1 MRIARVI
8 SDPLSV
14 LSNATIIGTS
24 QLRAWI
30 RKKTFLERI
39 LYLTKTP
46 SEGYAQIQILK
57 IVEYSG
63 KCYDGIL
70 K

>member
-30 RKKTFLERI
+30 CKKTFLERI
-39 LYLTKTP
+39 LHLAKTP

>member
-30 RKKTFLERI
+30 CKKTFLERI
-39 LYLTKTP
+39 LQTKTL

>member
-30 RKKTFLERI
+30 CKKTFLERI
-39 LYLTKTP
+39 LHLTKTP

-57 IVEYSG
+57 IVKYSG

>member
-1 MRIARVI
+1 MRIARVV

-30 RKKTFLERI
+30 CKKTFLERI
-39 LYLTKTP
+39 LQTKTL

>member
-1 MRIARVI
+1 MRIARVV

-30 RKKTFLERI
+30 CKKTFLERI
-39 LYLTKTP
+39 LHLTKTL
-46 SEGYAQIQILK
+46 SEGYAQIQTLK

>member
-39 LYLTKTP
+39 LHLTKTP

-57 IVEYSG
+57 IAEYSG